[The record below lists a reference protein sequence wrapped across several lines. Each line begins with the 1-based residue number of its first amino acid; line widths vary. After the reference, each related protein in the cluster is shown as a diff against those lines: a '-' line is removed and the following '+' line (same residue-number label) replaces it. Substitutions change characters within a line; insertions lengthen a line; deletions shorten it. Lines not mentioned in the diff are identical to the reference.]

1 MSDITYLGKTYSIGK
16 NKQYKNITQVA
27 KLLGVKTEELKQL
40 RAGNTTRTLIKPDGE
55 NIQINLK
62 QKKTLLLRDF
72 GVKRIANEELI
83 KSTNVIKRNNVK
95 IKSYSGELPSNIN
108 INVFIEVKFQ
118 VLFSEDTDIR
128 KIDIIGT
135 LKTGLELEK
144 YIMEKICDKWDIEKQ
159 YIHYYTPSLFRNLY
173 ANSVLEIATFEPLQ
187 GFNYVIV
194 QPFIRLKSVIVHR
207 NNRGGQVMNIRD
219 MILRDDNPPSIS
231 NIYSNI
237 IEDEKWEHCIHDFMA
252 NKYKNV
258 FGKKAFLNLNTTNDI
273 YEFCKSKGVKMIAYD
288 INGNCIA
295 SNYPI
300 ISSKSKYPNLFFVAY
315 NNHLYPMKSQYL
327 NRVNV
332 VCNKY
337 EIITDAQYCILKIL
351 ESNNYVSDVK
361 ISGSKI
367 ISFRSFNNECNDYIK
382 YIDND
387 EYEKCKLI
395 LEQFGLSDKIYDNI
409 RIMNLGSILSQLYIT
424 NNDNSFFV
432 NHQKFTKSA
441 YVYNNEELRSDILEK
456 YHNDKFHTIDANKFY
471 PSCLK
476 NLDYLITCDMAVD
489 DCKIFNENDNI
500 QDNYL
505 YIVKVKQS
513 SILLPTSNCYS
524 GAFLKYC
531 KNEGLEFEILE
542 YIKCNKIDNHYKF
555 MIDDLYKRLESR
567 DFKMIMNVLIG
578 KFEKDI
584 YNVKNEF
591 IKFCNDDELKT
602 VDEKYFPVKIN
613 DNLNMI
619 TDANESVNI
628 FNKKPIAIQIKD
640 ESRKQLYEMMNILKL
655 DDTNIKSINTDAISY
670 IGHKLKKHKLLGNG
684 LGQWKY
690 IAYKPINSNQIFD
703 NEDLTFINK
712 SELNDNVLGNCYAGA
727 GKSYKIINEYLPK
740 FNNDYIVLTPT
751 RASLIEYKNK
761 GFNCNVIQH
770 YEFHDELPKY
780 KNIIIDEIGLCNRK
794 SMHLIVKWMLLGFN
808 IIAYGD
814 FKQMIPV
821 GEKNELNTEIFKNF
835 CFKNVDELIT
845 NYRNNFSKEFYDS
858 IIDGKCDNVAMIKK
872 YRTIDSNNVICYKNK
887 TCDKYNK
894 IIAEKLGIKDKFSI
908 GAKVIVNTNEM
919 RKLDIYNKYVFTV
932 IDSTEDQIC
941 LDGDIWIDKKI
952 CDKKDNNK
960 DYISLGYARTV
971 YGVQGES
978 MPDFY
983 YPDEDFEYLDDR
995 CCYTVISR
1003 LKGMNFCN
1011 NVILKDKNEYDLNRM
1026 RLI

>member
-83 KSTNVIKRNNVK
+83 KSTNVIKRNNIK

-108 INVFIEVKFQ
+108 INVFIEAKYRVT
-118 VLFSEDTDIR
+118 FSEDSPIR
-128 KIDIIGT
+128 KIDIIAT

-144 YIMEKICDKWDIEKQ
+144 YILEKILDKWDLSDYNNIIFNDGHYE
-159 YIHYYTPSLFRNLY
+159 YIGVPKMK
-173 ANSVLEIATFEPLQ
+173 VMDI
-187 GFNYVIV
+187 
-194 QPFIRLKSVIVHR
+194 IVHR
-207 NNRGGQVMNIRD
+207 NNRGGQLMNIRD
-219 MILRDDNPPSIS
+219 MILRDDSPPSIS

-237 IEDEKWEHCIHDFMA
+237 IEGEKWEHCIHDFMA
-252 NKYKNV
+252 NKYKNI

-273 YEFCKSKGVKMIAYD
+273 YEFCKSKGIKMIAYD

-295 SNYPI
+295 SNYPTTV
-300 ISSKSKYPNLFFVAY
+300 SKSKYPNLFFVAY

-327 NRVNV
+327 NKTNV
-332 VCNKY
+332 INNKY
-337 EIITDAQYCILKIL
+337 DITNNAEALILQIL
-351 ESNNYVSDVK
+351 QSGNYVSDVK

-367 ISFRSFNNECNDYIK
+367 ISFRTYYLSDYIK

-387 EYEKCKLI
+387 EYNYCKSI
-395 LEQFGLSDKIYDNI
+395 LEKFGLSDKIYDNI

-424 NNDNSFFV
+424 NSDSSFFV
-432 NHQKFTKSA
+432 NHHKFTKSA
-441 YVYNNEELRSDILEK
+441 YVYNNDNLQS
-456 YHNDKFHTIDANKFY
+456 DKFQTIDANKFY

-489 DCKIFNENDNI
+489 DCKIFTDKDII

-513 SILLPTSNCYS
+513 SILLPTNNCYS

-531 KNEGLEFEILE
+531 KNEGLEFEISE

-555 MIDDLYKRLESR
+555 MIDDLYNKLNSI
-567 DFKMIMNVLIG
+567 DFKMIINVLIG

-584 YNVKNEF
+584 YNVKNHF

-628 FNKKPIAIQIKD
+628 FNKKPIAIQLKD
-640 ESRKQLYEMMNILKL
+640 ESRKQLYEMVNMLKL
-655 DDTNIKSINTDAISY
+655 DDTNLKSINTDAICY
-670 IGHKLKKHKLLGNG
+670 IGDKLKKHKLLGNG

-690 IAYKPINSNQIFD
+690 IDYKEIKSNEIY
-703 NEDLTFINK
+703 NIEDLTFINK
-712 SELNDNVLGNCYAGA
+712 SELNDNTIGLCYAGA
-727 GKSYKIINEYLPK
+727 GKSYKIINEYIPK
-740 FNNDYIVLTPT
+740 LNNDYIVLTPSHS
-751 RASLIEYKNK
+751 SLIEYKNQN
-761 GFNCNVIQH
+761 FNCNVIQY
-770 YEFHDELPKY
+770 YEFNNETPKY
-780 KNIIIDEIGLCNRK
+780 KNIIIDEIGLCSRK
-794 SMHLIVKWMLLGFN
+794 AIHLIAKWMLLGFN

-814 FKQMIPV
+814 FKQLLPV
-821 GEKNELNTEIFKNF
+821 GEVNELNTEIFKNF

-845 NYRNNFSKEFYDS
+845 NYRNNFTKEFYDS
-858 IIDGKCDNVAMIKK
+858 IIDGNCDNIAMIKK

-919 RKLDIYNKYVFTV
+919 RNLNIYNKFVFTV
-932 IDSTEDQIC
+932 IDSTEEQIC
-941 LDGDIWIDKKI
+941 LDGDIWVDKKL

-983 YPDEDFEYLDDR
+983 YPDEDFDYLDNR

-1011 NVILKDKNEYDLNRM
+1011 EVILKDKNEYDLNRM